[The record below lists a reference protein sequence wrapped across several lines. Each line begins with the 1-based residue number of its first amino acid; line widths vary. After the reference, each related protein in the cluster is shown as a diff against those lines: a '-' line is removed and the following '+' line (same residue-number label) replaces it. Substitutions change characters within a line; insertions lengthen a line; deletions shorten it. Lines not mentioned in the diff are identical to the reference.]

1 MLLIVVL
8 RNQRQKPIYL
18 KPKENDDVEKPTP
31 IIETPVAVQNQT
43 LANENTDVQRSELN
57 SLRQSAVSM
66 SVGQKEGA
74 TQIVKDWLDD
84 GEGSSETDAKEEE

>member
-1 MLLIVVL
+1 MVL
-8 RNQRQKPIYL
+8 KNQRQKPIYL
-18 KPKENDDVEKPTP
+18 KPKENDNAEKL
-31 IIETPVAVQNQT
+31 TPVVEAPPAVHNQT

-84 GEGSSETDAKEEE
+84 GEGSSEADAKEEE

>member
-1 MLLIVVL
+1 M
-8 RNQRQKPIYL
+8 
-18 KPKENDDVEKPTP
+18 
-31 IIETPVAVQNQT
+31 AVQNQT

-84 GEGSSETDAKEEE
+84 GEGSSETDEKEAE